1 MIWNE
6 ICNKR
11 FRGMIFQLKILKVF
25 EITNLLIILFAQK
38 IISRLGPLV
47 FHEYLLRFGKTKLIL
62 HTSKYVKQTKKV
74 INIHFPDFLN

>member
-1 MIWNE
+1 MKIATNSFLGKMIQFEN
-6 ICNKR
+6 IKTLILQIIR
-11 FRGMIFQLKILKVF
+11 LYYLLKKF
-25 EITNLLIILFAQK
+25 
-38 IISRLGPLV
+38 ISRLGPLV